1 MGLELEK
8 LFGPDVPAAFDER
21 ARRVA
26 EEAYATLAWSR
37 RAPGADEAAREM
49 RAKLARIRAKE
60 FVSVA
65 EAALLLG
72 CSDGHIR
79 NLVRKA
85 RKGEARAPVPFRDLD
100 GVVVFKLDELLAW
113 SEQPKGGLKAL
124 PARRGADTLAALP
137 AGPRLPERSDVR

>member
-1 MGLELEK
+1 MGVELEV
-8 LFGPDVPAAFDER
+8 LFGPEVLAAFDER

-26 EEAYATLAWSR
+26 EEALLALEGSR
-37 RAPGADEAAREM
+37 RPSGADEAAEEL
-49 RAKLARIRAKE
+49 RARLARIRAKE

-72 CSDGHIR
+72 CSDGHVR

-85 RKGEARAPVPFRDLD
+85 MRGETRTPVPCRDLD

-113 SEQPKGGLKAL
+113 SERPKGRLKAL
-124 PARRGADTLAALP
+124 PAGQGADTLAALQL
-137 AGPRLPERSDVR
+137 GPRLPERSDAR